1 MHFQH
6 RYRVRRHSPLSFKS
20 IILAMLILTCAGR
33 LLAEGPK
40 VLEVQRRT
48 STIAGMPVHWGS
60 QEIAMLTREGRFEVF
75 PTAEVTSHN
84 LTSQGFAPQ
93 GTLEAKA
100 KLQAELGSQFETRV
114 AGPYV
119 IAAPE
124 GQARRWQARFSALLS
139 GYERY
144 FQVRGWNLRRPD
156 FPLVVIVFPTREQF
170 VAYAAREKGKLP
182 SQAVGGYFTYSNRCI
197 LYQIPGRNGT
207 NWDETEATIVHEAVH
222 QIAYNT
228 GVHER
233 LFRNPLWFAEG
244 LATMFERPEVYELG
258 LGRSQTENRV
268 HAYQLHVAAPSLIN
282 PERLKPLLQNL
293 VATDELFQSNT
304 QLAYALSWSLSFYLA
319 EKMPS
324 RYQSLMRVQRARP
337 FGDYTAKERTRDFQR
352 AVGIPFELLAN
363 HVSRF
368 YVDLLEKTQ

>member
-1 MHFQH
+1 M
-6 RYRVRRHSPLSFKS
+6 RCLKSPL
-20 IILAMLILTCAGR
+20 A
-33 LLAEGPK
+33 LLVVFVLSGQIHAESPK

-48 STIAGMPVHWGS
+48 STVAGMPVHWS
-60 QEIAMLTREGRFEVF
+60 SHEIALLTREGKLEVF
-75 PTAEVTSHN
+75 PAADVSSHR
-84 LTSQGFAPQ
+84 LTSRGFIPQ
-93 GTLEAKA
+93 SPLEAKVE
-100 KLQAELGSQFETRV
+100 LQRELGAQFETRV

-119 IAAPE
+119 IAAPK
-124 GQARRWQARFSALLS
+124 GQVRRWQARFSALLA

-156 FPLVVIVFPTREQF
+156 FPLVVIVFPTRNQF
-170 VAYAAREKGKLP
+170 QAYAAREKGKLP
-182 SQAVGGYFTYSNRCI
+182 SQAVGGYFTHSNRCI

-258 LGRSQTENRV
+258 LGRSRTEHRV
-268 HAYQLHVAAPSLIN
+268 HGYQLQTAAPNLTD

-293 VATDELFQSNT
+293 VASDDLFQSNT

-324 RYQSLMRVQRARP
+324 RYQALMRVQRARP
-337 FGDYTAKERTRDFQR
+337 FGDYTARERTRDFQK
-352 AVGIPFELLAN
+352 AVGVPFELLAN

-368 YVDLLEKTQ
+368 YVDLLDNAQ